1 MPVSDLVIQ
10 DPCLMMYEWPLR
22 ADSWIFQIVQ
32 TRRVRVPV
40 KQDAPIDDAEERRK
54 SLNESGVFLH
64 SMVLERM
71 KKAGCEVYS
80 EVPVSAAP
88 FLSDPSKE
96 ASVMGWTNG
105 TSMSLD
111 VQKFQKAVADSQNE
125 PLRRETA
132 VDVVAR
138 KRDGVLCVE
147 VKKLNRKYVDWV
159 FVKQDV
165 VDDEFFAMTNTASR
179 ETDNDLLHVPETSRT
194 AGLSLRMMSYS
205 LEYLLPDK
213 YDQGVSL
220 TRDRTDKYSFKSNS
234 LTEAARQIVEGTFGL
249 IVESLIKHVSA
260 GKDNDQSFIPIV
272 VTTANILVCE
282 YSPEDL
288 TVEGV
293 SKLNL
298 EPRDAVIY
306 DCPVPMRAKFPNQIA
321 DIDNREQMRRFI
333 RWPVLVV
340 SPRGLDKFLSA
351 VKADG

>member
-1 MPVSDLVIQ
+1 M
-10 DPCLMMYEWPLR
+10 
-22 ADSWIFQIVQ
+22 
-32 TRRVRVPV
+32 PV
-40 KQDAPIDDAEERRK
+40 KQDAPIDNTEERRK

-64 SMVLERM
+64 AMVLERM
-71 KKAGCEVYS
+71 KKAGCGVYS

-88 FLSDPSKE
+88 FLSDPARE
-96 ASVMGWTNG
+96 PGIIMPTADGL
-105 TSMSLD
+105 SLNSL
-111 VQKFQKAVADSQNE
+111 KFQKAVADSQNE

-132 VDVVAR
+132 VDVVAM

-147 VKKLNRKYVDWV
+147 VKKLNHKYVDWV

-165 VDDEFFAMTNTASR
+165 EDDEFFAMTKIASH
-179 ETDNDLLHVPETSRT
+179 ETDDDLLYVPEISRT
-194 AGLSLRMMSYS
+194 SGLSLRMIPYS
-205 LEYLLPDK
+205 LEYLLPHK

-220 TRDRTDKYSFKSNS
+220 TRDRTGKYSFKSNS

-260 GKDNDQSFIPIV
+260 KKGNIQSFIPIV

-282 YSPEDL
+282 YSPDDL

-321 DIDNREQMRRFI
+321 DIENREQMRQFI
-333 RWPVLVV
+333 RWPVLVI
-340 SPRGLDKFLSA
+340 SPEGLDKFLSA
-351 VKADG
+351 VKDDG